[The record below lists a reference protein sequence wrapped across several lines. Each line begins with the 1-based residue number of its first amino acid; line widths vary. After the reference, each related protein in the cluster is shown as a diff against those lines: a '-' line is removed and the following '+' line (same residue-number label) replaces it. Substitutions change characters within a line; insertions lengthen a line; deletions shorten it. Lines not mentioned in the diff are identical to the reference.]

1 MGERRLGVLDRNV
14 RRLHRLQ
21 LDGASGRPKGH
32 SGNGRARSICDRPFS
47 S

>member
-1 MGERRLGVLDRNV
+1 MGERRSGVLDRNV

-21 LDGASGRPKGH
+21 LDGALGRPKGH
-32 SGNGRARSICDRPFS
+32 WGSERARSICDRPFS